1 MTAPGWY
8 PDAHGALRWWDG
20 AQWTEHTATAWAPPQ
35 PAAPRRRRLPP
46 LWLSAAV
53 LLAGAAAIAGAV
65 TAGLPDPRQSLNGPR
80 MTVPGQQA
88 VTLAEG
94 PWTMFERT
102 GTSRGGG
109 GVSFTEF
116 DSVTFG
122 ADDVVVS
129 GPQPVTTRSAL
140 EGTTETLNRGG
151 ALYTGAVRFDV
162 QAKGSYTI
170 TVRSTDPTEHEVIL
184 ARPLSY
190 SFRHWRSLL
199 VLVLGALALVAGG
212 VLLVL
217 GILRQ
222 RDDATLQRKV

>member
-20 AQWTEHTATAWAPPQ
+20 VQWTEHTASAWAPPQ

-46 LWLSAAV
+46 LWLSLAV
-53 LLAGAAAIAGAV
+53 LLAGVGAVAGAV
-65 TAGLPDPRQSLNGPR
+65 DTGLPDPRQSLDGPR
-80 MTVPGQQA
+80 MTVPGQQT

-109 GVSFTEF
+109 GVSFT
-116 DSVTFG
+116 DTTGVTFG

-129 GPQPVTTRSAL
+129 GPQPVSTRSDL

-162 QAKGSYTI
+162 RGKGSYTI
-170 TVRSTDPTEHEVIL
+170 TVRSDDPTAHEVIL

-190 SFRHWRSLL
+190 SFRHWKSLV
-199 VLVLGALALVAGG
+199 VLVLGAIAMVAGG

-222 RDDATLQRKV
+222 RREATAQRKV